1 MTLGIELN
9 SDQVNALYD
18 VEHWWHSNSSPQ
30 VFEIAGGP
38 GTGKTTLV
46 SYCIEQLGLKLENV
60 LFVAYMG
67 KAATQLQRQGL
78 PAKTIHSAIYD
89 CVDVIARDKKGKIIR
104 KPNGK
109 PKHITKF
116 ELKEK
121 LSNKIK
127 LIVVDEGSM
136 VCKEI
141 AEDLLSFEI
150 PTIVLG
156 DLNQLPPVF
165 GYSYFL
171 RDPDVVLHQIMRQ
184 SEGNPII
191 WLANEVLSGRQL
203 DYGVY
208 GSSSVIRKSDINDYQ
223 FKQADVVI
231 CGTNKLRYRINNYY
245 REELK
250 QIRRLE
256 YPHVGEKVICTKNNW
271 DRAVD
276 GIFYLTNGMTG
287 FVDYIHRDS
296 LTKQQTMKMDFR
308 PDFTKS
314 CFKNIEFD
322 YKFMY
327 RTPDDQIDD
336 SSYRFSFDRF
346 EYSYAITC
354 HKSQGSTFNN
364 VLYFHEPFLSGEDN
378 IKLIYTAITRAAN
391 SVTIVI

>member
-1 MTLGIELN
+1 
-9 SDQVNALYD
+9 
-18 VEHWWHSNSSPQ
+18 
-30 VFEIAGGP
+30 
-38 GTGKTTLV
+38 
-46 SYCIEQLGLKLENV
+46 
-60 LFVAYMG
+60 
-67 KAATQLQRQGL
+67 
-78 PAKTIHSAIYD
+78 
-89 CVDVIARDKKGKIIR
+89 
-104 KPNGK
+104 
-109 PKHITKF
+109 
-116 ELKEK
+116 
-121 LSNKIK
+121 
-127 LIVVDEGSM
+127 
-136 VCKEI
+136 
-141 AEDLLSFEI
+141 
-150 PTIVLG
+150 
-156 DLNQLPPVF
+156 
-165 GYSYFL
+165 
-171 RDPDVVLHQIMRQ
+171 MRQ